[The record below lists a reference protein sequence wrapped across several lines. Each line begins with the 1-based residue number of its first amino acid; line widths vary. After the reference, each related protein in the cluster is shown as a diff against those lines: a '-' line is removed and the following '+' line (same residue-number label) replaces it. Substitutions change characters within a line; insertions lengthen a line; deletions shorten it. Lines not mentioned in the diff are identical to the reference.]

1 MKAKV
6 KAKAKTKADSKKSA
20 PVGGVPIIK
29 QQRRGRSSTS
39 RISAKHQVTIPVEVL
54 RKSNFVIGDEVEISI
69 NENGGVELKKVA
81 PNNPFQALADAMGET
96 YIGFDLERERAES
109 WD

>member
-1 MKAKV
+1 MAIKV
-6 KAKAKTKADSKKSA
+6 KAKKKAAPARKA
-20 PVGGVPIIK
+20 PVVK

-54 RKSNFVIGDEVEISI
+54 RSSNLEIGDEVEITV
-69 NENGGVELKKVA
+69 NENGVGEVKKVA
-81 PNNPFQALADAMGET
+81 TINPFQALADAMGDT
-96 YIGFDLERERAES
+96 YVGFDLEKERAES

>member
-1 MKAKV
+1 MANKV
-6 KAKAKTKADSKKSA
+6 KAKKKAAPARKA
-20 PVGGVPIIK
+20 PVVK

-54 RKSNFVIGDEVEISI
+54 RNSNLVIGDEVEITV
-69 NENGGVELKKVA
+69 NENGVVEVKKVA
-81 PNNPFQALADAMGET
+81 PINPFQALADAMGDT
-96 YIGFDLERERAES
+96 YIGFDLEKERAES

>member
-1 MKAKV
+1 MANKV
-6 KAKAKTKADSKKSA
+6 KAKKKAAPARKA
-20 PVGGVPIIK
+20 PVVK

-54 RKSNFVIGDEVEISI
+54 RNSNLVIGDEVEITV
-69 NENGGVELKKVA
+69 NENGVVEVKKVA
-81 PNNPFQALADAMGET
+81 PINPFQALADAAGDT

>member
-1 MKAKV
+1 MATKV
-6 KAKAKTKADSKKSA
+6 KAKKKAPATGRKPA
-20 PVGGVPIIK
+20 VK

-54 RKSNFVIGDEVEISI
+54 RNSNLMIGDEVEISV
-69 NENGGVELKKVA
+69 NESGVVEVKKVA
-81 PNNPFQALADAMGET
+81 PYNPFQALADAMGDT
-96 YIGFDLERERAES
+96 YIGFDLEKERAES

>member
-1 MKAKV
+1 MATKV
-6 KAKAKTKADSKKSA
+6 KAKKKSA
-20 PVGGVPIIK
+20 PAKKVQAVK

-54 RKSNFVIGDEVEISI
+54 RNSNLAIGDEVEIKV
-69 NENGGVELKKVA
+69 NDNGVVEVKKVA
-81 PNNPFQALADAMGET
+81 PVNLFQQLAEEVGDALN
-96 YIGFDLERERAES
+96 GFDWEKERAQA

>member
-1 MKAKV
+1 MANKV
-6 KAKAKTKADSKKSA
+6 KAKRASSKKVAQSLA
-20 PVGGVPIIK
+20 KPVAK

-54 RKSNFVIGDEVEISI
+54 RNSNLAIGDEVEIAI
-69 NENGGVELKKVA
+69 NEHGVVEVKKVL
-81 PNNPFQALADAMGET
+81 PFNPFQALADAMGDT
-96 YIGFDLERERAES
+96 YVGFDLEKERAES

>member
-1 MKAKV
+1 MATKV
-6 KAKAKTKADSKKSA
+6 KAKKKAAPAKKVQA
-20 PVGGVPIIK
+20 VK

-54 RKSNFVIGDEVEISI
+54 RNSNLAIGDEVEIKV
-69 NENGGVELKKVA
+69 NDNGVVEVKKVA
-81 PNNPFQALADAMGET
+81 PINLFQQLADEIGDAFN
-96 YIGFDLERERAES
+96 GFDWEKERAQA

>member
-1 MKAKV
+1 MTAKV
-6 KAKAKTKADSKKSA
+6 KAKKKAAPASKTH
-20 PVGGVPIIK
+20 VIK

-54 RKSNFVIGDEVEISI
+54 RNSNLVIGDEVEISI
-69 NENGGVELKKVA
+69 NGSGAVELKKVA
-81 PNNPFQALADAMGET
+81 PYNPFQALADAAGDT
-96 YIGFDLERERAES
+96 YIGFDLEKERAES

>member
-1 MKAKV
+1 MTTKV
-6 KAKAKTKADSKKSA
+6 KAKKKTA
-20 PVGGVPIIK
+20 PARKLPVIK

-54 RKSNFVIGDEVEISI
+54 RNSNLVIGDEVEITV
-69 NENGGVELKKVA
+69 NANGVVEVKKVA
-81 PNNPFQALADAMGET
+81 PINPFQALADAAGDT
-96 YIGFDLERERAES
+96 YIGFDLEKERAES

>member
-1 MKAKV
+1 MATKV
-6 KAKAKTKADSKKSA
+6 KAKKKTAPAKKVQA
-20 PVGGVPIIK
+20 VK

-54 RKSNFVIGDEVEISI
+54 RNSNLAIGDEVEIKV
-69 NENGGVELKKVA
+69 NDNGVVEVKKVA
-81 PNNPFQALADAMGET
+81 PVNLFQQLAEEVGDALN
-96 YIGFDLERERAES
+96 GFDWEKERAQA

>member
-1 MKAKV
+1 MAKV
-6 KAKAKTKADSKKSA
+6 NSEKVTPAGKAR
-20 PVGGVPIIK
+20 VIK

-54 RKSNFVIGDEVEISI
+54 RNSNLVIGDEVEISI
-69 NENGGVELKKVA
+69 NNNGAVELKKVV
-81 PNNPFQALADAMGET
+81 PHNPFQALADAMGDT
-96 YIGFDLERERAES
+96 YIGFDLEKERAES

>member
-1 MKAKV
+1 MAIKV
-6 KAKAKTKADSKKSA
+6 KAKKKAAPARKA
-20 PVGGVPIIK
+20 PVVK

-54 RKSNFVIGDEVEISI
+54 RNSNLEIGDEVEITV
-69 NENGGVELKKVA
+69 NENGVVEVKKVTTI
-81 PNNPFQALADAMGET
+81 NPFQALADAMGDT
-96 YIGFDLERERAES
+96 YVGFDLEKERAES

>member
-1 MKAKV
+1 MATKV
-6 KAKAKTKADSKKSA
+6 KAKKKAAPASKA
-20 PVGGVPIIK
+20 PVVK

-54 RKSNFVIGDEVEISI
+54 RNSNLVIGDEVEITV
-69 NENGGVELKKVA
+69 NESGVVEVKKVA
-81 PNNPFQALADAMGET
+81 PINAFQAIADQ
-96 YIGFDLERERAES
+96 IGSAFNSFDWEKERAQA

>member
-1 MKAKV
+1 MATKV
-6 KAKAKTKADSKKSA
+6 KAKKKATPVKKVQA
-20 PVGGVPIIK
+20 VK

-54 RKSNFVIGDEVEISI
+54 RNSNLAIGDEVEISV
-69 NENGGVELKKVA
+69 NENGVVEVKKVV
-81 PNNPFQALADAMGET
+81 PFNPFQALADAMGDT
-96 YIGFDLERERAES
+96 YVGFDLEKERAES

>member
-1 MKAKV
+1 MASKV
-6 KAKAKTKADSKKSA
+6 KAKKKAAPARKA
-20 PVGGVPIIK
+20 PVVK

-54 RKSNFVIGDEVEISI
+54 RNSNLVIGDEVEITV
-69 NENGGVELKKVA
+69 NENGVVEVKKVA
-81 PNNPFQALADAMGET
+81 PINPFQALADAMGDT
-96 YIGFDLERERAES
+96 YIGFDLEKERAES

>member
-1 MKAKV
+1 MATKV
-6 KAKAKTKADSKKSA
+6 KAKKKAAPARSA
-20 PVGGVPIIK
+20 PVVK

-39 RISAKHQVTIPVEVL
+39 RISAKNQVTIPVEVL
-54 RKSNFVIGDEVEISI
+54 RNSNLVIGDEVEITV
-69 NENGGVELKKVA
+69 NENGVVEVKKVA
-81 PNNPFQALADAMGET
+81 PINPFQVLADAAGDT